1 MMPPSDA
8 VRAALRREALCAAAV
23 RALTGDAALHY
34 RGGRLCRRMRPLPF
48 YAPHLHGNAYED
60 DFPSLR
66 GAADAAAM
74 RLAHSDASLH
84 RLLSPEHRH
93 ERLLFELFEQ
103 IRCEALAMS
112 AMRGMRGLADNLRH
126 RFESWSHAY
135 CRSGLT
141 EGELGILI
149 YTVVQIV
156 WSRVTAWPVLAE
168 TENLIEATRAGI
180 VPRIGAHLAGLRRH
194 RSDQRAYGA
203 IAREL
208 ARCVA
213 SMIDH
218 ARTAFAG
225 DAADEVRESDDPLT
239 SFSLWVDFEESD
251 DALDAAG
258 TTVGG
263 ARTAAEATRLY
274 RAYTT
279 QFDRECR
286 AGALVRPALLR
297 EYRERLDER
306 IAASGLNLAK
316 IARMLQAALAVP
328 RRDGWSFGEEDGR
341 IDGRRLAQIVSS
353 PAERRVFARERLQ
366 PHGDC
371 VVGFL
376 IDCSAS
382 MKAHVDSVAML
393 VDTLVRASEQAG
405 LATEVLGFTTGAWNG
420 GRAHSEWLARG
431 RPAHPGRLNELRH
444 LVFKRAGDS
453 WRRARTDIAAL
464 FKADLFREGVDG
476 EAVQW
481 ACTRLS
487 SHAST
492 RRILVVISDGSPMDS
507 ATAQANGARYLD
519 AHLNDVLE
527 RRTRLGDVEVIGL
540 GAGCD
545 LSAVYRHCMAFDPA
559 SPLDMASLTGVAQ
572 WIGAHRTG

>member
-1 MMPPSDA
+1 MKPPPHA
-8 VRAALRREALCAAAV
+8 VRAALRREALCAAAI

-34 RGGRLCRRMRPLPF
+34 RGGRLCRRMRPLPLH
-48 YAPHLHGNAYED
+48 APHLHGDAYED

-74 RLAHSDASLH
+74 RLAHSDVSLH
-84 RLLSPEHRH
+84 RRFSPEQRI

-103 IRCEALAMS
+103 IRCEAFAVS

-126 RFESWSHAY
+126 RFESWSRAY

-141 EGELGILI
+141 ESELGILI
-149 YTVVQIV
+149 YTVVQVV
-156 WSRVTAWPVLAE
+156 WSRVTAWPVLEE

-180 VPRIGAHLAGLRRH
+180 VPRIGAHVALLRRH
-194 RSDQRAYGA
+194 RFDQRAYGA
-203 IAREL
+203 IALEL

-213 SMIDH
+213 SMIEH
-218 ARTAFAG
+218 ARTAFGGDAG
-225 DAADEVRESDDPLT
+225 DDARESDDPLT
-239 SFSLWVDFEESD
+239 SFSLWVDFEESE
-251 DALDAAG
+251 DAWDAAG
-258 TTVGG
+258 ATVGG
-263 ARTAAEATRLY
+263 ARKGAGPTDAY

-279 QFDRECR
+279 QFDREWR
-286 AGALVRPALLR
+286 AGALVRPAWLR

-306 IAASGLNLAK
+306 IAASGFNLAK
-316 IARMLQAALAVP
+316 IARVLQATLAVP

-353 PAERRVFARERLQ
+353 PAERRVFARERLR

-382 MKAHVDSVAML
+382 MKAHIDSVAML

-420 GRAHSEWLARG
+420 GRARAEWLARG
-431 RPAHPGRLNELRH
+431 RPSRPGRLNELCH
-444 LVFKRAGDS
+444 LIFKRADDS
-453 WRRARTDIAAL
+453 WRRARTDMTAL

-481 ACTRLS
+481 ACARLS
-487 SHAST
+487 AHASA

-519 AHLNDVLE
+519 VHLNDVLE
-527 RRTRLGDVEVIGL
+527 QRTLLGDVEVIGL

-545 LSAVYRHCMAFDPA
+545 LGAVYRHSMAFDPA
-559 SPLDMASLTGVAQ
+559 SRLDMTQLLSVAQ
-572 WIGAHRTG
+572 WIGAHRAR